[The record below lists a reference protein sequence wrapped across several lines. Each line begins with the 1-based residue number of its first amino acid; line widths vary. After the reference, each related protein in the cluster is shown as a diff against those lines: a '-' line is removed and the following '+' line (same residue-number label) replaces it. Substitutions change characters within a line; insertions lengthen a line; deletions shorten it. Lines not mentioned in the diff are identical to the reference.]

1 MTEVAE
7 QSKSVPLTDPVPGAW
22 LRLPDKRIPA
32 VYVPYEPVYSKNVD
46 GRDEIVGHAPGTH
59 IKRLLTDGAQYTN
72 GPTGMVPTPAPELA
86 STEAA
91 LRARLDQAEAEREQF
106 LKELQELRKKMD
118 DDQALPN
125 QGKKTR

>member
-7 QSKSVPLTDPVPGAW
+7 RPKPVPLTDPVPGAW
-22 LRLPDKRIPA
+22 IQLPDRRIPP
-32 VYVPYEPVYSKNVD
+32 VYVPYEPIFKHNAD
-46 GRDEIVGHAPGTH
+46 GRDEVVGHAPGTH
-59 IKRLLTDGAQYTN
+59 IKRLLQDGAMYTN

-106 LKELQELRKKMD
+106 MKELQELRAKMEA
-118 DDQALPN
+118 DQALPN
-125 QGKKTR
+125 VGKKR